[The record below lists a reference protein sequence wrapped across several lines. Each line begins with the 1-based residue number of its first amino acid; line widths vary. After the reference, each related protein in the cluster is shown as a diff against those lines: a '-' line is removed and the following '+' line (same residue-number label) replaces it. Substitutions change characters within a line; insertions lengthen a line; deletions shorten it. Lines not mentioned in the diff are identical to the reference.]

1 MLKLRQL
8 QQAPAQ
14 YAGHVEVGGWVR
26 TVREGKTV
34 GFIEL
39 TDGSA
44 FRPVQVVYENDARG
58 LGRGLSTGCAIT
70 VAGELCLTP
79 SAAQRAGSPPSHA

>member
-8 QQAPAQ
+8 QHAPAQ

-44 FRPVQVVYENDARG
+44 FRPVQVVYQNDARG
-58 LGRGLSTGCAIT
+58 LGRGLFFTIM
-70 VAGELCLTP
+70 P
-79 SAAQRAGSPPSHA
+79 